1 VVQPTPAPAPPPPP
15 PEVVQPTPAPAPQ
28 PAPAPAPPAPTPQP
42 RPVTP
47 LNIPPELR
55 DEPPAPTP
63 LDQHERHPDP
73 APAPEPAFREV
84 DPNEIIVSQGPV
96 TPSPLAEVINPQ
108 PPPQPD
114 PIGSMFDSS
123 SPLTV
128 FEEPDP
134 VPQQTSNPFGL
145 GGMTPIGS
153 TVVQLPELSTQNPVT
168 TSDSG
173 GTIDDLFGGG
183 SGSSTGGFDLGDC
196 STAC

>member
-1 VVQPTPAPAPPPPP
+1 
-15 PEVVQPTPAPAPQ
+15 VVQPTPAPAPQ
-28 PAPAPAPPAPTPQP
+28 PAPAPAPLPPPAPAPQP

-55 DEPPAPTP
+55 DEPPAPAPTP
-63 LDQHERHPDP
+63 PAPAALDQHERHPAP

-114 PIGSMFDSS
+114 PIGSLFDSP

-128 FEEPDP
+128 FDEPDP
-134 VPQQTSNPFGL
+134 APQQASNPFGL

-153 TVVQLPELSTQNPVT
+153 SVVQLPELSTQSPVT
-168 TSDSG
+168 TPDSG
-173 GTIDDLFGGG
+173 GTIEDLFGGG
-183 SGSSTGGFDLGDC
+183 SGPPAGGFDLGDC
-196 STAC
+196 SSVC